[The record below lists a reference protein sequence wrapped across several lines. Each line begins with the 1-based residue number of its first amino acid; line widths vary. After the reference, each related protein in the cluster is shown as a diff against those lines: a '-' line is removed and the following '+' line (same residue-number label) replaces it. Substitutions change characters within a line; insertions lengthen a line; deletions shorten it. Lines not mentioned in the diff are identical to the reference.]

1 MQLMNQE
8 IKKQSKKSHIGRYKL
23 GEKLGE
29 GATGVVYRAHDPV
42 MNRSVAIKSVKA
54 ESMTEEQIKHALD
67 EFRHEAEIAGKYAHE
82 NIVTIYDV
90 ISDDSLDYIIME
102 YVPGRSVM
110 DYLIAVGPMDVDETL
125 SVVHKCC
132 VGLAYVHYHGVIHRD
147 IKPGN
152 IMYRPADGI
161 AKLTDFSISQNIEDP
176 PIRDTGTIAYMAP
189 EHFDPDRRISFL
201 TDVFAMGSTM
211 YRMLTKKYPF
221 TKKNTID
228 QILHKP
234 AVPVCELQPEVP
246 QEVSDIID
254 KAMAKAD
261 ADRFQSAAKFAKE
274 IENVMKRLYPDS
286 SLINSAKDYMLT

>member
-1 MQLMNQE
+1 MAWMDQTT
-8 IKKQSKKSHIGRYKL
+8 KKQPKINHIGRYHL

-29 GATGVVYRAHDPV
+29 GATGVVYRAYDPV

-54 ESMTEEQIKHALD
+54 ESMTEEQIKHALN
-67 EFRHEAEIAGKYAHE
+67 EFRHEAIIAGKYAHE

-90 ISDDSLDYIIME
+90 ISDDRLDYIVME

-110 DYLIAVGPMDVDETL
+110 DYLIAVGPMDVDETF
-125 SVVHKCC
+125 SVVYKCC
-132 VGLAYVHYHGVIHRD
+132 VGLAYIHYHGVIHRD

-152 IMYRPADGI
+152 IMYHPAEGI

-189 EHFDPDRRISFL
+189 EHFDTDRRISFL
-201 TDVFAMGSTM
+201 TDIFALGSTM

-221 TKKNTID
+221 TKENTID

-261 ADRFQSAAKFAKE
+261 ADRFQSAAKFANE
-274 IENVMKRLYPDS
+274 VENVMNRLYPNS
-286 SLINSAKDYMLT
+286 ALINSSKDYMSM

>member
-1 MQLMNQE
+1 MNQE

-54 ESMTEEQIKHALD
+54 ESMTEEQINHALD

-261 ADRFQSAAKFAKE
+261 ADRFQSAAKFANE